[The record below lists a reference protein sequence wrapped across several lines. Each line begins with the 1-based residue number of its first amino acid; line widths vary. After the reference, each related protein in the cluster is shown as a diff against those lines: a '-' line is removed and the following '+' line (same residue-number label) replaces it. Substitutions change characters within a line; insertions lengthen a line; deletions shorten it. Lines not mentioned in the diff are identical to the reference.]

1 MSLNNDIFP
10 ESKGALIN
18 ANFACNNESLIYV
31 TLVSR
36 YSKNKSVIW
45 LQLSLENQLVKR
57 PARFFYQE
65 SKYQTFVKSYFFMN
79 QDTFCTNKVCEI
91 LWESENMFVT
101 IL

>member
-18 ANFACNNESLIYV
+18 ANFACNNESLSYV

-36 YSKNKSVIW
+36 YSKYFYTM
-45 LQLSLENQLVKR
+45 NQNIND
-57 PARFFYQE
+57 
-65 SKYQTFVKSYFFMN
+65 FVKSYFVMS

-91 LWESENMFVT
+91 LWEGENMFVT

>member
-31 TLVSR
+31 ALVSR
-36 YSKNKSVIW
+36 YSKNKSLIW
-45 LQLSLENQLVKR
+45 LQPSLVNWLVWTMYTMNQNIND
-57 PARFFYQE
+57 
-65 SKYQTFVKSYFFMN
+65 FVKSYLVMS